1 MSEATTSPSK
11 YTPGAFVWRELM
23 TGDVER
29 AKGFFGE
36 LFGWRFVGMPMGDFE
51 YVMIHAGDTAIG
63 GVMPMGPE
71 SGHPP
76 HWMSYVSVDDV
87 DARAAVAKERG
98 GTVAVGPM
106 DIPNVGRFA
115 VIGDPDGAYF
125 TLFRSLA
132 GDPVAAPAAH
142 TFCWETLV
150 TKDVA
155 KAQEFY
161 GAVVGWQSVA
171 GPNGIPTFA
180 RDGGKV
186 VLADVQAAQTRP
198 PSWATYVAVAD
209 LGATTARAAKL
220 GATIAVPR
228 IDIENVGAIAF
239 LADPTG
245 AFLGVFESKM
255 AG

>member
-1 MSEATTSPSK
+1 MYA
-11 YTPGAFVWRELM
+11 PGAFVWRELM
-23 TGDVER
+23 TPDVER

-51 YVMIHAGDTAIG
+51 YVMIHAGDTPLG

-87 DARAAVAKERG
+87 DAAAGVAKAKG

-125 TLFRSLA
+125 TLFRSQH
-132 GDPVAAPAAH
+132 GDPTAAPTAH

-155 KAQEFY
+155 KAREFY

-171 GPNGIPTFA
+171 GPNAIPTFA

-186 VLADVQAAQTRP
+186 VLADVQLAKTQP
-198 PSWATYVAVAD
+198 PSWTTYVAVAD
-209 LGATTARAAKL
+209 LDATMARVEKL
-220 GATIAVPR
+220 GGTIACPR
-228 IDIENVGAIAF
+228 VDIENVGAITF
-239 LADPTG
+239 LTDPTG

-255 AG
+255 VG